1 MFFGYGY
8 YKSTINNSKIIPKDK
23 SGCVKYMF
31 IFKKQAIKNSLLFK
45 NSNYKIENQLKI
57 YNLALIQDHPEIST

>member
-31 IFKKQAIKNSLLFK
+31 FLNKSRL
-45 NSNYKIENQLKI
+45 SKIACFLKTQI
-57 YNLALIQDHPEIST
+57 II